1 MKLLHCDVGFVS
13 EPGNQR
19 PDNQDSLIVRRGQL
33 DGRDFVLLAVAD
45 GMGGMSQG
53 DRASCI
59 AALLL
64 GQWWEG
70 ELPTL
75 LTQKPFS
82 WENLSNALTEVISH
96 INQAIRNGN
105 TTEEKSGTTLSLLF
119 YMDGRY
125 LLRQVGDSRIYLLR
139 QGQVFQ
145 VTKDQTWCQQ
155 EIDHGRLTPE
165 EALTHKMR
173 HVLISALGIRED
185 YICQESWGE
194 AMEGDWLLVC
204 SDGFYN
210 ELDVATAL
218 PAACQKGEPQKI
230 VEGLLARIKAG
241 RAGDNVSAILAH
253 VTSKRK
259 WL

>member
-13 EPGNQR
+13 DPGNQR

-96 INQAIRNGN
+96 INQAIRSGN
-105 TTEEKSGTTLSLLF
+105 T
-119 YMDGRY
+119 
-125 LLRQVGDSRIYLLR
+125 
-139 QGQVFQ
+139 
-145 VTKDQTWCQQ
+145 C
-155 EIDHGRLTPE
+155 
-165 EALTHKMR
+165 
-173 HVLISALGIRED
+173 
-185 YICQESWGE
+185 
-194 AMEGDWLLVC
+194 
-204 SDGFYN
+204 
-210 ELDVATAL
+210 
-218 PAACQKGEPQKI
+218 
-230 VEGLLARIKAG
+230 
-241 RAGDNVSAILAH
+241 
-253 VTSKRK
+253 
-259 WL
+259 